1 MTEKKTERSSK
12 KTKAKASRAVTDP
25 EMQLFPVVGIGA
37 SAGGYTA
44 AHELLTKL
52 PDDLGIS
59 FVLVQHLSPLY
70 HSNLADLLSS
80 ATRMPV
86 LTIEDNMAMRPDTVY
101 VIPPGQLLSMQGRTL
116 NLQPRG
122 DARGPFLSIDHFF
135 ISLAAN
141 CQESAI
147 GVVLSGTGSDGTL
160 GLKAIKEE
168 GGVTL
173 AQEEQTAEFSE
184 MPHNAIAAGYV
195 DLILSPA
202 EISAELTRLARH
214 PLLRTVCD
222 TSDDA
227 QLDEKIVEEVLLNLK
242 TLGADFVGY
251 KRSTVCRRIL
261 RRMAI
266 HKLADLSGYAEFLR
280 SHPEEAA
287 ALSEDMLI
295 KVTSFFRDPATF
307 DALKLTVFPK
317 IIEGKGGNTPVRIW
331 VAGCATGQEAYSIVI
346 SLLEFLASS
355 GAVVPIQLFGTDI
368 SEPAIKKARRGIYSR
383 AEVSDLNPTQLKTYF
398 SVIHDGYQVKKT
410 VRELCVFARQD
421 FTHDPPFSRLDLISC
436 RNVLIYFGPSLQ
448 KKVLP
453 LFHYSLQPG
462 GFLLLGA
469 SESIGTFDDLFSS
482 VNKRNRIFVKQGGR
496 SLTPREFRTSTVTE
510 GDGLQNTPLPP
521 PKVQATE
528 TEDLQTL
535 TDKILLLKY
544 KPAAVVIDR
553 DLNLLHFRGDTG
565 PYLQPMQGK
574 ASLNLLKMVHN
585 DLRMELRTLLH
596 RAQKEQTSQR
606 RGGLRV
612 TLDDITRSLALE
624 VTPFNGRKETPLFLV
639 QFDPEPTP
647 AEPNPNKVTG
657 EQEGESISEE
667 ELQRLRQDLS
677 ATQDYT
683 QTLIEER
690 EKALEETKTSNEE
703 MLSSNEELQS
713 INEELETA
721 KEELE
726 SSNEE
731 LSTVNA
737 ELQTRNLELSQAHGD
752 LRNLLLSAQIPF
764 IIVEE
769 DLRIRLVGPNA
780 ANSLNVVQSDVG
792 RSITSLHVH
801 LPIPDPE
808 KTLRNVIRTGES
820 FEQEYRD
827 QRGVWNL
834 LRISPYKTVE
844 NKIEGAVIT
853 LYDIDRLK
861 KSMAETEIAHK
872 HAMRI
877 VDTIKDPL
885 MVLDRDLRVKTAN
898 PAFYEKFQ
906 VTQPEIEGKRIFDL
920 GSGQWENPEL
930 RRLLEG
936 ILPKSTQMDNFL
948 VQFDFPPLGAYSM
961 LLSARRMHAREPE
974 QDSILLGIQDVT
986 ERLYMEESL
995 RQAKRE
1001 EEKASQA
1008 KSEFLA
1014 NMSHEIRTPMSAVIG
1029 ALDHLHNANLESEDL
1044 RCLEF
1049 ADTAAESLM
1058 ELLGDIL
1065 DFSRIDAD
1073 KLTLEQVP
1081 FDLRHCVTDAVGIL
1095 RMQAEKKGLG
1105 MSLDFGPDVPAT
1117 IIGDQA
1123 RLRQVLVN
1131 LVGNA
1136 TKFTDQGEI
1145 AISVHMVEAGSEAS
1159 DLSDLP
1165 LLQFTVCDTG
1175 IGIPPEN
1182 MEELFKSFSK
1192 STIAKNQEY
1201 DGTGLGLA
1209 ICKGI
1214 IEHMGG
1220 EISVESRVEE
1230 GSTFRFTIPLRSE
1243 VAKVKTPKK
1252 IAQPTRDFLV
1262 NGRPPRILLGE
1273 DDPAIGPLMVMQM
1286 SRRGWEAVLFNDGQ
1300 SVVEAWQQGGFD
1312 LILMDA
1318 QMPVVDGYEATRMI
1332 RKQEKSTDGH
1342 IPILALTAHAGNE
1355 HRSKALAAGMDD
1367 YLTKPLRM
1375 DDLCV
1380 TMERYLNPDQNS
1392 TGNSE

>member
-1 MTEKKTERSSK
+1 MMAKKKPGTTSTSPDSK
-12 KTKAKASRAVTDP
+12 VDSVAAAP
-25 EMQLFPVVGIGA
+25 GQPFPVVGIGA
-37 SAGGYTA
+37 SAGGFA
-44 AHELLTKL
+44 AIHELLTEL
-52 PDDLGIS
+52 PVDLGMS
-59 FVLVQHLSPLY
+59 FVLVQHLSPVY
-70 HSNLADLLSS
+70 QSNLAELLSS

-86 LTIEDNMAMRPDTVY
+86 HTIEDNMTMHPDTIY
-101 VIPPGQLLSMQGRTL
+101 VIPPGMLVSLQEHTL
-116 NLQPRG
+116 NLRPRG
-122 DARGPFLSIDHFF
+122 AASGPFLSIDHFL

-141 CQESAI
+141 CKESAVGI
-147 GVVLSGTGSDGTL
+147 VLSGTGSDGTL
-160 GLKAIKEE
+160 GLKAIKE
-168 GGVTL
+168 GGGITL
-173 AQEEQTAEFSE
+173 AQKEQTAEFSE
-184 MPHNAIAAGYV
+184 MPHNAITAGYV
-195 DLILSPA
+195 DLILSPV

-222 TSDDA
+222 TSADA
-227 QLDEKIVEEVLLNLK
+227 QLDEKVVEEVLLQLK
-242 TLGADFVGY
+242 TLGVDFVGY

-266 HKLADLSGYAEFLR
+266 HKLTDLNGYAEFLR
-280 SHPEEAA
+280 AHPEEAA

-295 KVTSFFRDPATF
+295 KVTSFFRDPAAF
-307 DALKLTVFPK
+307 DALKWTVFPK
-317 IIEGKGGNTPVRIW
+317 IIEGKGDDTPVRIW

-346 SLLEFLASS
+346 SLLEFLAST

-368 SEPAIKKARRGIYSR
+368 SEPAIKKARRGIYSK
-383 AEVSDLNPTQLKTYF
+383 AEVADLNPSQLKTYF
-398 SVIHDGYQVKKT
+398 SEIHDGYQVKKT

-436 RNVLIYFGPSLQ
+436 RNVLIYFGASLQ

-469 SESIGTFDDLFSS
+469 SESIGTFDDLFFT
-482 VNKRNRIFVKQGGR
+482 VNKRNRIFAKQGGA
-496 SLTPREFRTSTVTE
+496 LVAPREFRMSTAAGGFKPLSYAPAKEPPTE
-510 GDGLQNTPLPP
+510 LQ
-521 PKVQATE
+521 
-528 TEDLQTL
+528 DIQTL

-544 KPAAVVIDR
+544 KPSAVVVDR
-553 DLNLLHFRGDTG
+553 DMNLLHFRGDTG
-565 PYLQPMQGK
+565 PYLQPMQGE

-606 RGGLRV
+606 RGDLCV
-612 TLDDITRSLALE
+612 KLDDITRSLALE
-624 VTPFNGRKETPLFLV
+624 VTPFSGRNDTPLYLV

-647 AEPNPNKVTG
+647 VEPNPNGVTG
-657 EQEGESISEE
+657 EHGGESISEE
-667 ELQRLRQDLS
+667 ELRRLRQDLS
-677 ATQDYT
+677 STQDYM
-683 QTLIEER
+683 QTLIGER
-690 EKALEETKTSNEE
+690 EKALEETKTVNEE

-764 IIVEE
+764 VIVEE
-769 DLRIRLVGPNA
+769 DLRVRLVGPNA

-792 RSITSLHVH
+792 RPITALHVP

-808 KTLRNVIRTGES
+808 KTLRAVIRNGES
-820 FEQEYRD
+820 FELECRD

-834 LRISPYKTVE
+834 LRISPYKAVE

-861 KSMAETEIAHK
+861 KSMDETEIAHK

-906 VTQPEIEGKRIFDL
+906 VAQHEIEGKRIFDL
-920 GSGQWENPEL
+920 GAGQWENPEL

-936 ILPKSTQMDNFL
+936 ILPKSAQMDNFL
-948 VQFDFPPLGAYSM
+948 VQFDFPHLGPCSM

-986 ERLYMEESL
+986 ERLNLEESL

-1001 EEKASQA
+1001 AEKASQA

-1014 NMSHEIRTPMSAVIG
+1014 NMSHEIRTPMTTVIG
-1029 ALDHLHNANLESEDL
+1029 ALDHLRNANLESEYL
-1044 RCLEF
+1044 RCLEL

-1073 KLTLEQVP
+1073 KLTLEQTP
-1081 FDLRHCVTDAVGIL
+1081 FDLRHFVTDAVDIL
-1095 RMQAEKKGLG
+1095 GMRGEKKGLG
-1105 MSLDFGPDVPAT
+1105 MNLDFAADAPAT

-1136 TKFTDQGEI
+1136 TKFTDKGEI
-1145 AISVHMVEAGSEAS
+1145 SISVGLVEAP
-1159 DLSDLP
+1159 DLP
-1165 LLQFTVCDTG
+1165 MLQFTVRDTG

-1182 MEELFKSFSK
+1182 MAGLFKSFCK
-1192 STIAKNQEY
+1192 STSAKNQEY
-1201 DGTGLGLA
+1201 AGTGLGLA
-1209 ICKGI
+1209 ICKAI
-1214 IEHMGG
+1214 VERMGG
-1220 EISVESRVEE
+1220 EITVESRVDE

-1243 VAKVKTPKK
+1243 VADVHTHREC
-1252 IAQPTRDFLV
+1252 ANPTRDFLV
-1262 NGRPPRILLGE
+1262 DGHTPRILLGE
-1273 DDPAIGPLMVMQM
+1273 DDSAIRKLMVLQM
-1286 SRRGWEAVLFNDGQ
+1286 SSRGWEIVPFGDGQ

-1332 RKQEKSTDGH
+1332 REQEKSTGRH
-1342 IPILALTAHAGNE
+1342 IPILALTAHAGSENK
-1355 HRSKALAAGMDD
+1355 SKALAAGMDG
-1367 YLTKPLRM
+1367 YLTKPIHM
-1375 DDLCV
+1375 DELY
-1380 TMERYLNPDQNS
+1380 TMMARYLNPDQKS
-1392 TGNSE
+1392 TGESE